1 MAKLEVEG
9 LDELLA
15 KLEFMG
21 KEGVSIEDSA
31 LVNAVQPIL
40 TDMKNTSAFKDETGE
55 LRKNLKISK
64 AKKNKYGKYVTVGI
78 DKGDNSKIFYAK
90 FIEWGT
96 SKKPPR
102 AFMQPAL
109 IKNKGQV
116 MENFKKEILKS
127 IGSAK

>member
-21 KEGVSIEDSA
+21 KEGINIADTA
-31 LVNAVQPIL
+31 LINAVQPIL
-40 TDMKNTSAFKDETGE
+40 ADMKSTNAFKDRTGE

-64 AKKNKYGKYVTVGI
+64 TKKNKYGKYVLVGI

-96 SKKPPR
+96 SKRPPR

-116 MENFKKEILKS
+116 MENLKKEIIKS
-127 IGSAK
+127 LSDVK